1 MLVGLLLPWVV
12 QMLTKVLVQIATT
25 ATIILS
31 QYQVRPLGGKDR
43 RVIVRGIIGG
53 TSWVGVA
60 EWKKVLKKQDGDNWA
75 TFNQRR
81 GSRADGGA
89 EVLKSFMGNSQS
101 NQQTGF
107 VLDSSAHC
115 TVWYCH
121 MDPRPIPL
129 EEGLVFCK
137 LTKKQTE
144 YSWWLCLSECL
155 FTGAI
160 ELLVRLAVSLELIV
174 QFKENYIMVWS
185 ALTSCKPRPRH
196 NQLWCWQLWNRSN
209 VLTPLMRGLLIH
221 H

>member
-25 ATIILS
+25 ATIIFS

-89 EVLKSFMGNSQS
+89 EVLKSFMGNSHS

-107 VLDSSAHC
+107 VLDPSAHC
-115 TVWYCH
+115 H
-121 MDPRPIPL
+121 LDSRPISL

-137 LTKKQTE
+137 FTKKQTE
-144 YSWWLCLSECL
+144 NSWWLCLSECL

-160 ELLVRLAVSLELIV
+160 ELRSEVGFLIRIDRSI
-174 QFKENYIMVWS
+174 QGKLYYGLKCTYIMQ
-185 ALTSCKPRPRH
+185 KFNRPRH
-196 NQLWCWQLWNRSN
+196 YQLWCWQLWNRSN